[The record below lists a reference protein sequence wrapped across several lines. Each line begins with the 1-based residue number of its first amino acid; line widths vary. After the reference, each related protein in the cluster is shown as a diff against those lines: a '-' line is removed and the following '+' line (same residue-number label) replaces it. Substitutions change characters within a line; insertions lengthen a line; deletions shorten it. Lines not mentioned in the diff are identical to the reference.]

1 MLHQAPLALELG
13 QAGVGDVTAD
23 PTVQQHGP
31 PVGDGNEQRSGI
43 EVAGEGTRLYLE
55 RGAAGI
61 VHVDGN
67 AVIHD
72 PFEDGERPYSHGI
85 EEHATALADAIEAA
99 LPAWVRRCTERFGV
113 DAGDA
118 PERAAAELVPRIRA
132 LLQLDI
138 DEQRTTPLSLL
149 REAVPYPTEVLRR
162 AGVAPVERDGN
173 DRAMFP
179 DDDYGLTPAS
189 FADFGDEVSSAGIT
203 WGAAKAWTHKS
214 RHGGS
219 T

>member
-13 QAGVGDVTAD
+13 QAGVGDVVAD
-23 PTVQQHGP
+23 HRSPI
-31 PVGDGNEQRSGI
+31 GDGYEERAGV
-43 EVAGEGTRLYLE
+43 EVARQRAGVDFQ
-55 RGAAGI
+55 RGPAR
-61 VHVDGN
+61 VREVDGE
-67 AVIHD
+67 AVVHD
-72 PFEDGERPYSHGI
+72 AFEDGERSYSHGI
-85 EEHATALADAIEAA
+85 EEHAIALGDAIERA
-99 LPAWVRRCTERFGV
+99 LPQWVRRCTERFGV

-149 REAVPYPTEVLRR
+149 REAVPYPTEVLRQ
-162 AGVAPVERDGN
+162 AGVAPVERDDN